1 MDIREIRIDE
11 IRVSEFNTR
20 KDLDAGT
27 EDAGLDD
34 LASSIREKGLLSPVT
49 VRTGPDGRFELIVGQ
64 RRFLACKT
72 LGMKTIPSIIRD
84 DLDDT
89 DATIVSL
96 VENVHRA
103 DMNPIDKSRAYKRI
117 YETYGN
123 YGEVAKQ
130 AGVSI
135 PTVRRYITLLNLAPS
150 IQEKLSTAEGP
161 AGVGSL
167 SKLAETFAP
176 DQQEEALRE
185 IGGFKQNIQLDMIKR
200 SEGNLDLLSALK
212 EKALEGAFDVR
223 TCREGLCFSMPEEL
237 KAEIKNI
244 LEQGQDLPSLKDIA

>member
-1 MDIREIRIDE
+1 MEIREIRLDE
-11 IRVSEFNTR
+11 ISVSDLNTR

-27 EDAGLDD
+27 EDAGLED
-34 LASSIREKGLLSPVT
+34 LANSIRESGLLSPIT
-49 VRTGPDGRFELIVGQ
+49 VRTRADEMFDLIVGQ
-64 RRFLACKT
+64 RRYLACKT
-72 LGMKTIPSIIRD
+72 LGMKTIPAIIRD

-103 DMNPIDKSRAYKRI
+103 DMNPIDKSRAYKQIFER
-117 YETYGN
+117 YGN

-130 AGVSI
+130 TGVSI
-135 PTVRRYITLLNLAPS
+135 PTVRKYMRLLDLAPS

-161 AGVGSL
+161 AGVSSL

-185 IGGFKQNIQLDMIKR
+185 IGGFKQTIQLDMLKG

-223 TCREGLCFSMPEEL
+223 TCREGLCFAMPEQL
-237 KAEIKNI
+237 KAEIKRV
-244 LEQGQDLPSLKDIA
+244 LAQGQNLPSLKDIA

>member
-1 MDIREIRIDE
+1 MEIREIRIDE
-11 IRVSEFNTR
+11 IRVSDLNTR

-27 EDAGLDD
+27 EDAGLED
-34 LASSIREKGLLSPVT
+34 LANSIRESGLLSPIT
-49 VRTGPDGRFELIVGQ
+49 VRTRVDEMFDLIVGQ

-72 LGMKTIPSIIRD
+72 LGMKTIPAIIRD

-103 DMNPIDKSRAYKRI
+103 DMNPIDKSRAYKQIFER
-117 YETYGN
+117 YSN

-130 AGVSI
+130 TGVSI
-135 PTVRRYITLLNLAPS
+135 PTLRKYMRLLDLAPS

-185 IGGFKQNIQLDMIKR
+185 IGGFKQTIQL
-200 SEGNLDLLSALK
+200 
-212 EKALEGAFDVR
+212 V
-223 TCREGLCFSMPEEL
+223 TC
-237 KAEIKNI
+237 
-244 LEQGQDLPSLKDIA
+244 

>member
-1 MDIREIRIDE
+1 MEIREIRIDE
-11 IRVSEFNTR
+11 IRVSDLNTR

-27 EDAGLDD
+27 EDAGLED
-34 LASSIREKGLLSPVT
+34 LANSIRESRLLSPIT
-49 VRTGPDGRFELIVGQ
+49 VRTRVDEMFDLIVGQ

-72 LGMKTIPSIIRD
+72 LGMKTIPAIIRD

-103 DMNPIDKSRAYKRI
+103 DMNPIDKSRAYKQIFER
-117 YETYGN
+117 YSN

-130 AGVSI
+130 TGVSI
-135 PTVRRYITLLNLAPS
+135 PTLRKYMRLLDLAPS

-161 AGVGSL
+161 AGVGYL

-185 IGGFKQNIQLDMIKR
+185 IGGFKQTIQL
-200 SEGNLDLLSALK
+200 
-212 EKALEGAFDVR
+212 V
-223 TCREGLCFSMPEEL
+223 TC
-237 KAEIKNI
+237 
-244 LEQGQDLPSLKDIA
+244 